1 MLFFL
6 SPSSF
11 FCQCIYFL
19 ISFALVQALNVG
31 GKLSKVLLKLEE
43 FSLDYQDNDD
53 FLVRYF
59 LLCPYHQ
66 STMLISLIPLPSSFF
81 SFLLFPINSTVHSP
95 RSSSIL
101 YFLQALLWP
110 SYTPGHIPRF
120 HHSCSVKAQHQFS
133 VYFLK
138 HKFDAIDHRLMIQ
151 KFLIYFELIYVV

>member
-6 SPSSF
+6 SSSSF
-11 FCQCIYFL
+11 FCQCFYFL
-19 ISFALVQALNVG
+19 ISFSLVQALNFG
-31 GKLSKVLLKLEE
+31 GKLWKVVFKLEE
-43 FSLDYQDNDD
+43 FNLDYQDNDD
-53 FLVRYF
+53 FLVQCF

-66 STMLISLIPLPSSFF
+66 STMLIPLIPLPSSFF
-81 SFLLFPINSTVHSP
+81 SFFLFPISSTVHLP

-101 YFLQALLWP
+101 YSLQALLWP

-138 HKFDAIDHRLMIQ
+138 HKFDVIDHRLMIQ
-151 KFLIYFELIYVV
+151 IFLIYF